1 MINEWQQILE
11 RLEPNVSH
19 DGYVN
24 WLQPIQFSHIDDA
37 RTLHLKAPNLSAIRW
52 LETEYQ
58 DSILSTARN
67 LSLGVES
74 VVFLVN
80 SPSPLSSGRPPE
92 QTRFDFSQQA
102 WSFNPKYSFDAF
114 VVGSCNEFAHAGAQA
129 VANNPARAY
138 NPLYIYGGVG
148 MGKTH
153 LMHAIGQQLRTNFPD
168 LQVVYV
174 SGEEFMNEMISSL
187 RYDHMGSF
195 RERFRCADALLVDDI
210 QILEKKER
218 TQEEFF
224 HTFNAL
230 YNLQKQIVISSD
242 RPPKQIPGIVDRL
255 RSRFEWGLMV
265 DIQTPDLETKMA
277 ILDRKAEEFKIDL
290 PHKVRIHM
298 ATQLTSNVRELEG
311 ALTRLMAVASLTGE
325 EITLSMAK
333 QTLRS
338 MVSTQ
343 ESKPTINGIVRLVAE
358 EFGIEASE
366 LRGKSNARA
375 ISFPRQVAMYL
386 IRELIGS
393 SYPEIGRAFR
403 GKHHTTVIHAVNKIE
418 RLCQNDDDINNLV
431 HKLTDRIN

>member
-1 MINEWQQILE
+1 
-11 RLEPNVSH
+11 
-19 DGYVN
+19 
-24 WLQPIQFSHIDDA
+24 
-37 RTLHLKAPNLSAIRW
+37 
-52 LETEYQ
+52 
-58 DSILSTARN
+58 
-67 LSLGVES
+67 
-74 VVFLVN
+74 
-80 SPSPLSSGRPPE
+80 
-92 QTRFDFSQQA
+92 
-102 WSFNPKYSFDAF
+102 
-114 VVGSCNEFAHAGAQA
+114 
-129 VANNPARAY
+129 
-138 NPLYIYGGVG
+138 
-148 MGKTH
+148 
-153 LMHAIGQQLRTNFPD
+153 
-168 LQVVYV
+168 
-174 SGEEFMNEMISSL
+174 
-187 RYDHMGSF
+187 MGSF

-403 GKHHTTVIHAVNKIE
+403 GKHHTTVIYAVNKIE